1 MRDQDDHGLARVVV
15 GDGVPLLLMTAG
27 SLVFAGGFAI
37 FLAASGEFLPHDIRY
52 LGMSA
57 GDLCSVAQCRVVDFM
72 IHDRASFG
80 GALIGI
86 GVLYA
91 YLALFPL
98 RRPDDLAKYEEG
110 LRKAGLPE

>member
-1 MRDQDDHGLARVVV
+1 MRNQDDQGLVRVVI

-27 SLVFAGGFAI
+27 SLVFAGGFAV

-72 IHDRASFG
+72 IHDRAAFG

-86 GVLYA
+86 GVLYT
-91 YLALFPL
+91 YLV
-98 RRPDDLAKYEEG
+98 
-110 LRKAGLPE
+110 